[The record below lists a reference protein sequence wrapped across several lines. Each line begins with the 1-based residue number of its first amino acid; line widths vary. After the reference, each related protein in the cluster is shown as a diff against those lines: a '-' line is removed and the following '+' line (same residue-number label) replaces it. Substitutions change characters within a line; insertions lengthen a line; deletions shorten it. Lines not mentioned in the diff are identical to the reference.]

1 MHPLL
6 NRILVGSPYR
16 QTLSK
21 YAKGI
26 DRYLGV
32 ATVLS
37 ASFLGLAVA
46 SPIGASDDFFGIKGP
61 FNLFDGIVDLMKTGY
76 GSYALA
82 GGVLFIALPILNI
95 STAFDLWYKH
105 GLDSDKFDKFS
116 RRASACGRLW
126 FILITGCVVFVYKLN
141 TSTGGIVYPPIY
153 FLLVSI
159 GLQKFV
165 LTRMSRMAALVQV
178 IEDDGN

>member
-6 NRILVGSPYR
+6 ERILVGSPYR

-21 YAKGI
+21 HARGL

-32 ATVLS
+32 VTLLS
-37 ASFLGLAVA
+37 AAFLGLAVA
-46 SPIGASDDFFGIKGP
+46 SPIGASDDFYGISGP
-61 FNLFDGIVDLMKTGY
+61 FTLFDGVIDLMKSGF

-82 GGVLFIALPILNI
+82 GAVLFIALPILNI

-105 GLDSDKFDKFS
+105 SLDSEKFDKFA

-126 FILITGCVVFVYKLN
+126 FVLIAGSAALVYTLN
-141 TSTGGIVYPPIY
+141 TSEGGIVYPPIY

-159 GLQKFV
+159 VLQKFI

-178 IEDDGN
+178 VEDDGN